1 MEAARW
7 LTGDPPLRVVDLG
20 AGTGKLTRT
29 VAALGHDVVAV
40 EPLAEMLE
48 RLRASVPGV
57 ETLTGSAER
66 IPLADESVDAVLVAQ
81 AFHWFDQEAA
91 LAEIARVLRTRG
103 AVGLL
108 WNARDDD
115 EPWVARLSELIGSEA
130 EWDHEPP
137 EPLAAST
144 QFGDVERRV
153 FRHVQRFD
161 RSTLIDLIAS
171 RSFAATMDPPE
182 REKLLAAVGRIYDES
197 AEAAGGAELELP
209 YRTYA
214 FRATRL

>member
-1 MEAARW
+1 
-7 LTGDPPLRVVDLG
+7 PPLRVVDLG

-29 VAALGHDVVAV
+29 VAAFGHDVVAV
-40 EPLAEMLE
+40 EPLAEML
-48 RLRASVPGV
+48 
-57 ETLTGSAER
+57 
-66 IPLADESVDAVLVAQ
+66 
-81 AFHWFDQEAA
+81 HWFDQEAA
-91 LAEIARVLRTRG
+91 LAEIARVLRPRG

-108 WNARDDD
+108 WNTRDDD

-182 REKLLAAVGRIYDES
+182 REKLLAAVGRIHDES